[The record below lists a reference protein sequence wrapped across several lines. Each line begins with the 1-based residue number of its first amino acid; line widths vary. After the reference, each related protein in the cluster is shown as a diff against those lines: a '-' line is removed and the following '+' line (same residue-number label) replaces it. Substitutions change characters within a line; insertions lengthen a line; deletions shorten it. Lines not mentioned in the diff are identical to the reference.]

1 MTPNTDDINENSFT
15 NKKRVKIIDPLQEA
29 DSQRSLKN
37 SCLNDGSLL
46 SSNIRIIDNEDNM
59 LASSQESI
67 RLSEIKNSIFK
78 NKKYSHIEARLK
90 EWDPSKHIHIYM

>member
-1 MTPNTDDINENSFT
+1 
-15 NKKRVKIIDPLQEA
+15 
-29 DSQRSLKN
+29 
-37 SCLNDGSLL
+37 
-46 SSNIRIIDNEDNM
+46 M

-90 EWDPSKHIHIYM
+90 EWDPSKYAYL